1 MIHVIATI
9 TVQPGRREEFVE
21 IFKANIPAVLAEA
34 GCRAYEPTV
43 DVDAGLRSQGE
54 LRGDVVVIV
63 EAWDSLEALG
73 AHLQAPH
80 MLAYKEHVKDLV
92 AGLDLQVLQPA

>member
-1 MIHVIATI
+1 MIHVIATV
-9 TVQPGRREEFVE
+9 TVQPGRRDDFLE
-21 IFKANIPAVLAEA
+21 IFKALIPAVKAEA

-43 DVDAGLRSQGE
+43 DVDAGLRSQGD

-63 EAWDSLEALG
+63 ETWESLAALQ

-80 MLAYKEHVKDLV
+80 MLTYKEQVKDLV
-92 AGLDLQVLQPA
+92 AGVDLQVLQPA